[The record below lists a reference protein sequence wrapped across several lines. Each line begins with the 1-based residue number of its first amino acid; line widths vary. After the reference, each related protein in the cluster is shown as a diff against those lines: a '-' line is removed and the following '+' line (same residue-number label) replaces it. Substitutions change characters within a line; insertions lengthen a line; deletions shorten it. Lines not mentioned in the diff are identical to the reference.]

1 MRGWGCDRVWG
12 RGWCRGDM
20 GARSWGVSGIGDF
33 RVQAVVLLGK
43 SGETEDGTWP
53 TREEA

>member
-1 MRGWGCDRVWG
+1 
-12 RGWCRGDM
+12 M
-20 GARSWGVSGIGDF
+20 GARSLGVSGIGDF